1 MCPDNWCYGRGAIP
15 NGLHPVYV
23 TQVRGSAPQQKLDMN
38 TFVSRRDGS
47 NHIAV
52 QIVKPNGLKRP
63 KNAKKY
69 VRYAAER
76 P

>member
-1 MCPDNWCYGRGAIP
+1 
-15 NGLHPVYV
+15 
-23 TQVRGSAPQQKLDMN
+23 MN